1 MPGIAIE
8 FVLSDL
14 PSKSTAFTKMKHEA
28 RQVDSRPATYIPCHD
43 TSPPKHQILE
53 DTTDESILQYVQKMK
68 IDAKAKQLELSTAAS
83 TKRSHSS
90 PTTSRKKK
98 KKDSH

>member
-1 MPGIAIE
+1 MVILLFYFPQYCAKMTPFIMPGIAIE

-28 RQVDSRPATYIPCHD
+28 RQIDSRPATYIPCHD

-68 IDAKAKQLELSTAAS
+68 IDAKVPLLLL
-83 TKRSHSS
+83 
-90 PTTSRKKK
+90 
-98 KKDSH
+98 